1 MQSTSTWALQAQ
13 TKGQPHMNTTSD
25 KSRALGLVQTALL
38 GAIIFI
44 LAFTPSLGY
53 IPLGVINATIIHVP
67 VIIGSLV
74 LGPKRGAIL
83 GFLFGLSSMILA
95 TTSPALT
102 SFIFSPFLSSGITP
116 LGPVWSTIICFIPRI
131 LVGVVPYYV
140 YEALK
145 KFFKG
150 KKGSDATSLL
160 ISGVAGSLT
169 NTLLVMGLIYVLF
182 GHAYADAIGIS
193 YGALF
198 GAILSVIAIN
208 GVLEA
213 IVAAILSSAIVKALR
228 YVNRR

>member
-1 MQSTSTWALQAQ
+1 
-13 TKGQPHMNTTSD
+13 MNRISD
-25 KSRALGLVQTALL
+25 KTLGLVQTALL

-53 IPLGVINATIIHVP
+53 IPLGVVNATIIHVP
-67 VIIGSLV
+67 VIIGSLI
-74 LGPKRGAIL
+74 LGPKRGAVL

-102 SFIFSPFLSSGITP
+102 SFLFSPFLSAGISP
-116 LGPVWSTIICFIPRI
+116 LGPLWSLIICFIPRI

-140 YEALK
+140 YHAIKKALHN
-145 KFFKG
+145 
-150 KKGSDATSLL
+150 KKGSDATGLL
-160 ISGVAGSLT
+160 VSGIAGSMT

-193 YGALF
+193 YNALF
-198 GAILSVIAIN
+198 AAILSVIAVN

-213 IVAAILSSAIVKALR
+213 IVAAVLAGAIVKALR
-228 YVNRR
+228 YVTRR